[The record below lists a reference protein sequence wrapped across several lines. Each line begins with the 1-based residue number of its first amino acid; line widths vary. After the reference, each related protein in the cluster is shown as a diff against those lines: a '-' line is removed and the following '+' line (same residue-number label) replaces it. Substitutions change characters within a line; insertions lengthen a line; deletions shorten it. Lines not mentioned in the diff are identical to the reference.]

1 MEMTFSA
8 DIGII
13 PAAWRLP
20 TRSRGISGN
29 TASLV
34 NR

>member
-13 PAAWRLP
+13 PAVLVGLVILIMAI
-20 TRSRGISGN
+20 RSDRCS
-29 TASLV
+29 
-34 NR
+34 

>member
-13 PAAWRLP
+13 PAV
-20 TRSRGISGN
+20 
-29 TASLV
+29 LV
-34 NR
+34 GLVILIIAIKEDK